1 MSIRLYIANHLMT
14 VILVIGVPCLIV
26 AKLHILPRTV
36 NKIALWGLGVC
47 FLLILLRLSLL
58 AFGD

>member
-1 MSIRLYIANHLMT
+1 MRLFIAKHLMT

-26 AKLHILPRTV
+26 AKLHILPKQV
-36 NKIALWGLGVC
+36 NRIAVWGLGVC
-47 FLLILLRLSLL
+47 FLLILVRLSLL